1 MPPNSDEQEKLL
13 NETISAACKYS
24 TQMNY
29 YLDKERMQD
38 ALNNAISMLTEL
50 RTSCLSPKSYYELC
64 KYLIII

>member
-1 MPPNSDEQEKLL
+1 MPPNSDDQEKLL
-13 NETISAACKYS
+13 AETVNAARKYA

-38 ALNNAISMLTEL
+38 ALNNAINMLTEL

-64 KYLIII
+64 E